1 MKMFA
6 KHNYLSVL
14 LAVISFLLCITL
26 FVLATTI
33 NQMLKEKTP
42 QEAEQKELLVKNT
55 GHKIFK
61 SESKDY
67 ISYIVEDYDRDLTY
81 TWQFAKEEENDQ
93 SISKNIEMNVN
104 LRLSIDTLSEDT
116 KKIDNKVKQNK
127 MIVTFDHEGKLPS
140 KATIRINVS
149 SKFDDDEK
157 LYLYYFNPSTENF
170 EYIDHNLKVE
180 NGYVEFTIDHCSDY
194 FLTGAVVNEA
204 INNPKSINYII
215 IILGAIVL
223 ILIAINLKNSKK

>member
-1 MKMFA
+1 MKRKVKYNILNIM
-6 KHNYLSVL
+6 
-14 LAVISFLLCITL
+14 LAVISTLLCVTL
-26 FVLATTI
+26 VILAITI
-33 NQMLKEKTP
+33 NMVIKEKNP
-42 QEAEQKELLVKNT
+42 QEDNTEELLVKNT

-81 TWQFAKEEENDQ
+81 TWQFEKDEEQNQ
-93 SISKNIEMNVN
+93 AISKNIEMNVN
-104 LRLSIDTLSEDT
+104 LRLSIDALTEDT
-116 KKIDNKVKQNK
+116 KKIDNEIRQNK
-127 MIVTFDHEGKLPS
+127 LIVTFDHVGELPS

-157 LYLYYFNPSTENF
+157 LYLYYYNPTTEEF

-180 NGYVEFTIDHCSDY
+180 GGYVEFTIDHCSDY

-204 INNPKSINYII
+204 INNPKGVNNII
-215 IILGAIVL
+215 IVLGAIVL
-223 ILIAINLKNSKK
+223 ILIAVNLINSKK